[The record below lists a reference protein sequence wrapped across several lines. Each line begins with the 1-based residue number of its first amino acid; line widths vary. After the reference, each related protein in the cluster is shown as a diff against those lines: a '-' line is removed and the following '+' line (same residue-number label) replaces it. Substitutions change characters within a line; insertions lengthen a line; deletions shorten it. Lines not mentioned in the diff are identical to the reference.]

1 VSTWKEQVE
10 SARADFRDQLE
21 QRRFQQL
28 PDYANRFVGRVAT
41 ASGQRTVLI
50 ELDDWYPYRP
60 PSVFP
65 GSSPEDLDVT
75 WHTDT
80 RGFMCLYVDNDRNS
94 QPWLDVDAFLARV
107 GRWFDMTEQG
117 WPDDAPVLDADRY
130 LKRDPSGA
138 LLLYGDLDRM
148 INRYVGL
155 VDGSNRTLTLRLGET
170 PPQRRKTYERR
181 HFAAVRDAG
190 ELARPV
196 RTWDDARALLA
207 EDDADTIEEAV
218 RDKRI
223 DTVVFRYSRAGR
235 VGVLPVHILPRR
247 EGFSITVYP
256 AASDAEEV
264 RRFRAGPAR
273 DVLAGK
279 RIMVV
284 GAGAV
289 GSFAADLLARDGVG
303 DLTIRDYERL
313 TPGNVIRH
321 LCGREDIGRPK
332 AEAVADRI
340 ARDHGVHAYGEA
352 EALLPS
358 EVQTVV
364 ADFDLVV
371 DATADGAV
379 TAMLHHAAAAL
390 GAHVISACVQND
402 GDVAR
407 VDVLPPL
414 SGNALPAT
422 PIRAAVGEAFYEGG
436 CGDPVSPTPP
446 HAVVQAAALAAQH
459 AVGLLT
465 GKPLHSA
472 GQIVTCDPAD
482 GHQGGS

>member
-1 VSTWKEQVE
+1 VSNWEEQVE

-21 QRRFQQL
+21 QQRFHQVRDH
-28 PDYANRFVGRVAT
+28 PNRFVGRVAT

-50 ELDDWYPYRP
+50 ELDDWFPYRP

-65 GSSPEDLDVT
+65 GSNPKDLDVT

-94 QPWLDVDAFLARV
+94 QPWLNMDAFLARV
-107 GRWFDMTEQG
+107 AEWFAMTERG
-117 WPDDAPVLDADRY
+117 WPDDVPVLDADRY
-130 LKRDPSGA
+130 LKSDRSGV
-138 LLLYGDLDRM
+138 LVLYGDLDRM
-148 INRYVGL
+148 INRYVRL
-155 VDGSNRTLTLRLGET
+155 VGGSNGTLTLRLGET
-170 PPQRRKTYERR
+170 PSQRRKKNERR

-190 ELARPV
+190 ELARPI

-207 EDDADTIEEAV
+207 EDDADTIEEAI
-218 RDKRI
+218 REKRI
-223 DTVVFRYSRAGR
+223 DTVVLRYSRAGR
-235 VGVLPVHILPRR
+235 VGVLPLHVLPKP

-279 RIMVV
+279 RILVV

-289 GSFAADLLARDGVG
+289 GSFTADLLARDGVG

-313 TPGNVIRH
+313 TPGNVVRH
-321 LCGREDIGRPK
+321 LCGRGDVGCPK
-332 AEAVADRI
+332 AQAVADRI
-340 ARDHGVHAYGEA
+340 ARDHGVRAHGEA
-352 EALLPS
+352 DALLPA
-358 EVQTVV
+358 EARTVL

-390 GAHVISACVQND
+390 GTHVVSVCVQNN
-402 GDVAR
+402 GEVAR

-414 SGNALPAT
+414 SGDALPKT
-422 PIRAAVGEAFYEGG
+422 PINAATGEAFYEGG

-459 AVGLLT
+459 TVGLLT
-465 GKPLHSA
+465 GKPLHPA
-472 GQIVTCDPAD
+472 GQIVTCAPAAGDEGD
-482 GHQGGS
+482 G